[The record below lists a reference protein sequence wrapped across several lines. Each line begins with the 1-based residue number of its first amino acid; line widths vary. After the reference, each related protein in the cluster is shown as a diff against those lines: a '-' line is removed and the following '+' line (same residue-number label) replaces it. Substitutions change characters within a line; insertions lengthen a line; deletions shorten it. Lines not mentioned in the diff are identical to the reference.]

1 MNLTRKF
8 TAAVAAFVIT
18 AAAAVAAVSVAGTWK
33 WTQQGRQGGQGTE
46 RALMLKVDGGTV
58 TGTLKGFS
66 MGQFE
71 VPDTAIGDA
80 KLAGNKLTFTV
91 TTEFNGNK
99 RVSKYEATPATNSP
113 ARSSPPAATAPC
125 RSATGWPRARSKLLQ
140 FLL

>member
-8 TAAVAAFVIT
+8 TAAIAAFVIS
-18 AAAAVAAVSVAGTWK
+18 AVAAVAADSVAGTWK

-46 RALMLKVDGGTV
+46 RSLMLKVDGGKV
-58 TGTLKGFS
+58 SGTLKGFS

-80 KLAGNKLTFTV
+80 KFADGKLTFTV

-99 RVSKYEATPATNSP
+99 RVSKYEAKLAGDKLTGSIEAPGRDGATQK
-113 ARSSPPAATAPC
+113 REWVAT
-125 RSATGWPRARSKLLQ
+125 RAK
-140 FLL
+140 